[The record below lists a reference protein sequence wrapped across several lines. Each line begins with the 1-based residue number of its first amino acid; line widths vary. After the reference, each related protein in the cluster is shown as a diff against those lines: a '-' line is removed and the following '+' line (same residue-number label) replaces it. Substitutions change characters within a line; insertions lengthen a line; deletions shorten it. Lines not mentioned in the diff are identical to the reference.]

1 MRTAGLGIAILVVVG
16 GCLGGPGTDPGT
28 PGPTDRSRLSTGGSV
43 ADGELTVRVTRDR
56 PPANVT
62 LTVVGATDSRYH
74 TGADGLVALDIV
86 SSEIVEIEAAV
97 DGPRP

>member
-1 MRTAGLGIAILVVVG
+1 
-16 GCLGGPGTDPGT
+16 
-28 PGPTDRSRLSTGGSV
+28 
-43 ADGELTVRVTRDR
+43 VTRDR

-86 SSEIVEIEAAV
+86 SPEIVEIEAAV